1 MPEKVLHVQPLPCPA
16 PTERA
21 PAQGPGPGVWAMTLS
36 VSGHGRGAG
45 PPWTSAQGRR
55 QRSQE
60 DLRRAGESPDYS
72 IVPSPGRQRELS
84 GRTGEGPGIVG
95 LGLCPARWSLHTS
108 PPSLLLPLFA
118 PTRTHAS
125 PHRRREESGLAH
137 HILLLGGN
145 DISINPGACL
155 PQSPSKPV
163 RHRLRAEK
171 N

>member
-1 MPEKVLHVQPLPCPA
+1 MA
-16 PTERA
+16 
-21 PAQGPGPGVWAMTLS
+21 LS
-36 VSGHGRGAG
+36 ISDTSRELAHLGHLLRD
-45 PPWTSAQGRR
+45 WR

-72 IVPSPGRQRELS
+72 IVPSLGRQRELS
-84 GRTGEGPGIVG
+84 GRTGEGPGVVG

-125 PHRRREESGLAH
+125 PHRRHEESASAR

-155 PQSPSKPV
+155 PQSQSKPV
-163 RHRLRAEK
+163 RHQLRAQR
-171 N
+171 NYAGPTPSQPMARFS